1 MSTADENKMGKDRTL
16 PFSAHR
22 IVLICWCCL
31 LVLAGCG
38 DPSNQTTER
47 QMIHEDDESPG
58 DSSIVHLYFSDREN
72 SFLIAENRHI
82 LNQDDPIALG
92 TQIMHALLMGPQK
105 ALARTIPEKT
115 KLKAFYLVPDN
126 IAFVDLS
133 VEIMDDHPGGA
144 KSELL
149 TIYSIVNSLILNI
162 PEIEAVKLLIDGRE
176 TSTLAGHID
185 LRSPFKANMM
195 LIR

>member
-1 MSTADENKMGKDRTL
+1 MPLA
-16 PFSAHR
+16 AHR
-22 IVLICWCCL
+22 ILLIGWCCL
-31 LVLAGCG
+31 LLLAGCE
-38 DPSNQTTER
+38 DPADQSMQQ
-47 QMIHEDDESPG
+47 QMIQEDDESPG

-82 LNQDDPIALG
+82 FNQEDPIALG
-92 TQIMHALLMGPQK
+92 TQILHTLLKGPQK
-105 ALARTIPEKT
+105 ALAPTIPPQT
-115 KLKAFYLVPDN
+115 RLNAFYLAPNN

-133 VEIMDDHPGGA
+133 GEIMDNHPGGA

-162 PEIEAVKLLIDGRE
+162 PEVEAVKLLIDGRE
-176 TSTLAGHID
+176 VSTLAGHID
-185 LRSPFKANMM
+185 LRWAFKANML